1 MPTSWTTKL
10 FMIIII
16 GKKVTRCVFKGYK
29 MWKKIWEVIKWDL
42 NCFIEKKVLKGG
54 RSAKEKEEVRG
65 VHNEWWCNPSNN
77 NTHLISKET
86 NIWQT
91 PYVAPS
97 TVQLGGL
104 TTSPRLTWF
113 MMVGPISHKKVT
125 PHFITYRQTHVVL
138 SRWPI
143 PCKRNDHG
151 DWWGPP
157 LPFSPLTKKKSV
169 RHSINHTL

>member
-1 MPTSWTTKL
+1 MWVKIWVVIKL
-10 FMIIII
+10 FD
-16 GKKVTRCVFKGYK
+16 
-29 MWKKIWEVIKWDL
+29 WE
-42 NCFIEKKVLKGG
+42 EKCLK
-54 RSAKEKEEVRG
+54 RRLIKEKEEVSG

-91 PYVAPS
+91 PYVPPS
-97 TVQLGGL
+97 TVQLGEL
-104 TTSPRLTWF
+104 TTPPRPTWF
-113 MMVGPISHKKVT
+113 MMVGPISHKRVT

-143 PCKRNDHG
+143 RCKRNDHG

-157 LPFSPLTKKKSV
+157 LPFSPLTQKKKKCMPQ
-169 RHSINHTL
+169 HCLPQKKIWLHTLTQLNKG